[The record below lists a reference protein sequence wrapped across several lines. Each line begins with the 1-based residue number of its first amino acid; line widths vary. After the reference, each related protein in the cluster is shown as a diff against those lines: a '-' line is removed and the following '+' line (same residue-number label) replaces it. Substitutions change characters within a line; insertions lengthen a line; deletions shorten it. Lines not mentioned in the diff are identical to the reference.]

1 MLDAGPRLTLCTPA
15 PEGRCLWDGGALTS
29 TLQIAALLATLA
41 VLALV
46 SITIFF
52 VTSADSAS
60 IVMGSMSQRGKPEPS
75 MWVTIT
81 WGVLLGATAATL
93 LVAGG
98 ETALGGLGGGVLRLG
113 RRPAADR
120 GRVGVRRP
128 GWPRGHRL
136 HLG

>member
-1 MLDAGPRLTLCTPA
+1 LPLGII
-15 PEGRCLWDGGALTS
+15 TS
-29 TLQIAALLATLA
+29 
-41 VLALV
+41 VLALI

-81 WGVLLGATAATL
+81 WGGLLGATAATL

-98 ETALGGLGGGVLRLG
+98 ETALGGLQSLMVVTAMPFAIVVIGIMFAWAKELRTDPYML
-113 RRPAADR
+113 RRKYAKAAIAQ
-120 GRVGVRRP
+120 G
-128 GWPRGHRL
+128 
-136 HLG
+136 